1 MLCYAWY
8 SIVVCLISALVIV
21 SGGNGMDTTGW
32 ISLTVAVIGVLGAIV
47 VAVLQLKRD
56 GKSIDRIDSATA
68 EIKPSVQSIQKTTEK
83 TQDILRDSI
92 TPSLTAI
99 QQRTDRID
107 YIADGFKEFKRLE
120 AYYSSGLV
128 NREIL
133 LGQIGA
139 VFTENTR
146 LNETCKQLE
155 RDNQVLMDEN
165 RALKNKNQRL
175 LQQLNVLQAERD
187 EYQAGWEFGD

>member
-1 MLCYAWY
+1 MICYAWC
-8 SIVVCLISALVIV
+8 SIAVCVITALMIV
-21 SGGNGMDTTGW
+21 LGGDGMNTTAW
-32 ISLTVAVIGVLGAIV
+32 ISLVVAIIGVLGAILT
-47 VAVLQLKRD
+47 AVLQLKRD
-56 GKSIDRIDSATA
+56 GKSIDRIDAATA

-92 TPSLTAI
+92 KPSLTAI

-120 AYYSSGLV
+120 AYYSGGLV

-146 LNETCKQLE
+146 LNEKCKELE
-155 RDNQVLMDEN
+155 REKQVLVDEN

-175 LQQLNVLQAERD
+175 QQQLNVRQAERE
-187 EYQAGWEFGD
+187 EYPTEWEL

>member
-1 MLCYAWY
+1 MGA
-8 SIVVCLISALVIV
+8 
-21 SGGNGMDTTGW
+21 TGW
-32 ISLTVAVIGVLGAIV
+32 ISLTVAVIGVLGV
-47 VAVLQLKRD
+47 VISALFQLKRD

-83 TQDILRDSI
+83 TQDLLRDSI

-107 YIADGFKEFKRLE
+107 CIADGFKEFKRLE

-146 LNETCKQLE
+146 LNEKCKQLE

-175 LQQLNVLQAERD
+175 QQQLKVLQAERD
-187 EYQAGWEFGD
+187 EYQAGWELGD